1 MLNSTVLEVA
11 IGLVFCYASMA
22 LIASSLYEAIA
33 SLFKLRAKTLL
44 AGVKALLNDK
54 AFTGLALDVYNHA
67 LVNPREVGKT
77 DASKAP
83 SVTPSYIEPR
93 SFAIALIDSIQG
105 APAVFGELK
114 TKIDAVEDVQIKT
127 LLQGM
132 YARADGSLA
141 NMETSLASWFDD
153 GMNRVSGG
161 YKRQAQLFTFLITL
175 VLAGLLNVDTFHLF
189 QSLWEHPT
197 LAARDHG
204 DADARCG
211 GGFRALELFASGV
224 DPQDDLYGVGLGGLA
239 GHGGGGPV
247 RRPVLVRPPP
257 APGQPARHGDQT
269 RRQRQTEGQ
278 APVAPT
284 EPRVPRAAGVRAN
297 GTRSAIPRRAPP
309 RSTPLAFHASGLPPW
324 VRVPPVVFTRST
336 LPGGKCGGSVQV
348 QVVASPEVAG
358 ETPESSLPPRQ

>member
-44 AGVKALLNDK
+44 AGVKSLLNDK

-77 DASKAP
+77 DAREPP
-83 SVTPSYIEPR
+83 SVKPSYIEPR
-93 SFAIALIDSIQG
+93 SFAIALIDSVQG

-114 TKIDAVEDVQIKT
+114 AKIDALPDAQMKT

-141 NMETSLASWFDD
+141 NLETSLASWFDD

-175 VLAGLLNVDTFHLF
+175 GLAGLFNVDTFHLF

-197 LAARDHG
+197 LAAQITATPTPGAAAALEHLRSLPVG
-204 DADARCG
+204 WNG
-211 GGFRALELFASGV
+211 GGFTR
-224 DPQDDLYGVGLGGLA
+224 VGLLGWLVTAAAALFGAPFWFDLLQRMVNLR
-239 GHGGGGPV
+239 GTGTKPDEKDKEKDK
-247 RRPVLVRPPP
+247 RP
-257 APGQPARHGDQT
+257 
-269 RRQRQTEGQ
+269 
-278 APVAPT
+278 
-284 EPRVPRAAGVRAN
+284 
-297 GTRSAIPRRAPP
+297 
-309 RSTPLAFHASGLPPW
+309 
-324 VRVPPVVFTRST
+324 
-336 LPGGKCGGSVQV
+336 
-348 QVVASPEVAG
+348 
-358 ETPESSLPPRQ
+358 